1 MVGRWT
7 SRGKR
12 GRESFPGH
20 IAGSDRP
27 LTLYS
32 LDVVISVGYRVKSP
46 RGTLFRI
53 WAARVLRDHL
63 VQGYAVHERRLKEL
77 NRAVRLI
84 ADVAGRRALSGDE
97 ASALLRVVADYSYAL
112 DVLDDYDHQR
122 IVLGEV
128 TRGEVVPLVL
138 EEARQ
143 VIEQMRKRF
152 GGSELFGRE
161 KDRALEGSLAAVVQ
175 SFAAPTSSRVLRRR
189 PRTSSTS
196 WSRTITS
203 STATSASPPRSFSG
217 SWRRT
222 WPSTGRIAPSG
233 SPTRRHTSAVRS
245 ATRYWVGN
253 GTSSR

>member
-1 MVGRWT
+1 MSQINSGRRPWSRTRST
-7 SRGKR
+7 SASGGTAPRCRESPTARRRAASGARSLRSPATVHCGLPAGCGGKR

-32 LDVVISVGYRVKSP
+32 LDVIISVGYRVKSP

-53 WAARVLRDHL
+53 WATRVLRDHL

-84 ADVAGRRALSGDE
+84 ADVARRRALSGDE

-128 TRGEVVPLVL
+128 TRGKVVPLVL

-143 VIEQMRKRF
+143 
-152 GGSELFGRE
+152 
-161 KDRALEGSLAAVVQ
+161 A
-175 SFAAPTSSRVLRRR
+175 
-189 PRTSSTS
+189 RTLSGPGIPPMCTTLPSIATPGVC
-196 WSRTITS
+196 IT
-203 STATSASPPRSFSG
+203 P
-217 SWRRT
+217 
-222 WPSTGRIAPSG
+222 
-233 SPTRRHTSAVRS
+233 
-245 ATRYWVGN
+245 
-253 GTSSR
+253 